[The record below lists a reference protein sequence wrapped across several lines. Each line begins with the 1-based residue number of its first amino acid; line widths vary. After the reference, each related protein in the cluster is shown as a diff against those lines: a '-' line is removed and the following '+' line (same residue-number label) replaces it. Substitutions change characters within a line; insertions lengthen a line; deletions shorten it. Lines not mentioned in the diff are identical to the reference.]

1 MSKDDEAFW
10 DTPAFRPV
18 LGRRGPRP
26 TTFKVAV
33 MQRLQ
38 ALGGKWGGSS
48 SGCRPAPRDVKS
60 APKFS
65 RRCVV
70 KARYVQMRGQGI
82 KAARLHLDYIEREG
96 VERDGSKGR
105 LFNASGDVDRQQFG
119 AAVEGEKRQFRFIVS
134 PEDGAELDLR
144 DYTTRLVARMEKDL
158 GQNLRWAAVCHYNT
172 DNPHVHLVVRGVDAK
187 GAEVWIDRV
196 YISEFLRLRAQEL
209 ATKELGPRPEIEMQ
223 QQLTKEVS
231 QERLTGID
239 RRLAELVSPDGSLDM
254 ASLARGRLSKPHAMA
269 RLETLG
275 ALALAERTS
284 PTSWRFKDSWQE
296 TLKHMG
302 ERGDIIKRMHQAL
315 HGQPH
320 MYRVFDPGAGGGA
333 AEIEGVVRHK
343 GLHDELGG
351 DLYAIVQT
359 PRGEAH
365 YLRVDQATAEQLKE
379 GERVRIKSAP
389 EPWVKGPDHVI
400 ARAGAANR
408 GVYSPALHLQQL
420 SGTHVAVDGQR
431 VSPQE
436 AVEVNQRRLERLER
450 FKLVSKLPD
459 GTWRVPHD
467 LVEQLRDRER
477 THPRH
482 RLQVERL
489 DRDRRVEQ
497 DRGRGFGLSR

>member
-1 MSKDDEAFW
+1 MSKDGETFW
-10 DTPAFRPV
+10 DAPAFRPV

-48 SGCRPAPRDVKS
+48 SGRRPAPRDVRS

-105 LFNASGDVDRQQFG
+105 LFNPSGDVDRQQFG
-119 AAVEGEKRQFRFIVS
+119 ASIEGERRQFR
-134 PEDGAELDLR
+134 
-144 DYTTRLVARMEKDL
+144 
-158 GQNLRWAAVCHYNT
+158 
-172 DNPHVHLVVRGVDAK
+172 
-187 GAEVWIDRV
+187 
-196 YISEFLRLRAQEL
+196 QEL

-239 RRLAELVSPDGSLDM
+239 RRLAELVLPDGSLDM
-254 ASLARGRLSKPHAMA
+254 ASLARGSLSKPHAMA
-269 RLETLG
+269 RLETLA

-320 MYRVFDPGAGGGA
+320 MYRVFDPGAGDGA

-389 EPWVKGPDHVI
+389 ELWVKGPEGSI
-400 ARAGAANR
+400 PPPRTAWLRPRAASGSARGSR
-408 GVYSPALHLQQL
+408 PG
-420 SGTHVAVDGQR
+420 
-431 VSPQE
+431 PQ
-436 AVEVNQRRLERLER
+436 AVER
-450 FKLVSKLPD
+450 P
-459 GTWRVPHD
+459 
-467 LVEQLRDRER
+467 
-477 THPRH
+477 
-482 RLQVERL
+482 
-489 DRDRRVEQ
+489 
-497 DRGRGFGLSR
+497 LSRTR